1 LTGNNYILTIAIDKY
16 KDNSFKFLNN
26 AKFDAIRL
34 QNLLTEKYGF
44 EDVQES
50 LFDSQA
56 NRANIIDAL
65 NHLSGVLTVNDKLII
80 YFAGHGL
87 INPKSK
93 KGYWLPYDATHNYI
107 NNSTIIDSIE
117 TIDAKHILI
126 ISDSCFAGT
135 LLTQTRG
142 IDVNKHYSKLEEK
155 KSRWILASGREEKVS
170 DGLPGKGSPFA
181 NSLINF
187 LEKNKNKYFSFS
199 ELAVI
204 VTKETGSIANQQP
217 IWGQIDTNRIE
228 SGQMVFKIKARKG
241 ETKTGWE
248 ANFQAFCDAKET
260 RPEWPYISKENPET
274 KSLGIWCMDQRRF
287 KKAKTLDPI
296 KEQRLYD
303 AGFIFNPTVQKFF
316 NGFGKFLAFMHD
328 TGYDY
333 VPRNLRTKYKEEEAW
348 LRLQQRTF
356 KKNLCDPKNPKS
368 YPLYRYEILERNG
381 IKLDTKTIEDTWPQ
395 FKRDIIEFYKN
406 HLRFLTIPSQ
416 SSKNKH
422 INDLGDKVNDY
433 MRRWKENRLDEEKV
447 AFLAQY
453 IDKDYGLNKH
463 KRAFEKR
470 IEELKIFQ
478 NGDRTK
484 IPKQGKEDITGLGDW
499 YAQIMSALKPDTLKS
514 LPKWKIDRLVEEKI
528 ITKRLNK

>member
-1 LTGNNYILTIAIDKY
+1 
-16 KDNSFKFLNN
+16 
-26 AKFDAIRL
+26 
-34 QNLLTEKYGF
+34 
-44 EDVQES
+44 
-50 LFDSQA
+50 
-56 NRANIIDAL
+56 
-65 NHLSGVLTVNDKLII
+65 
-80 YFAGHGL
+80 
-87 INPKSK
+87 
-93 KGYWLPYDATHNYI
+93 
-107 NNSTIIDSIE
+107 
-117 TIDAKHILI
+117 
-126 ISDSCFAGT
+126 
-135 LLTQTRG
+135 
-142 IDVNKHYSKLEEK
+142 
-155 KSRWILASGREEKVS
+155 
-170 DGLPGKGSPFA
+170 
-181 NSLINF
+181 
-187 LEKNKNKYFSFS
+187 
-199 ELAVI
+199 
-204 VTKETGSIANQQP
+204 
-217 IWGQIDTNRIE
+217 
-228 SGQMVFKIKARKG
+228 MVFKIKTRTG
-241 ETKTGWE
+241 ETKMGWE

-260 RPEWPYISKENPET
+260 RPEWPYISKENPKT

-287 KKAKTLDPI
+287 KKAKTLDPT

-356 KKNLCDPKNPKS
+356 KNNPCDPKNPKS
-368 YPLYRYEILERNG
+368 YPLYRYEILKRNG
-381 IKLDTKTIEDTWPQ
+381 IKLDTNTIEDTWPK
-395 FKRDIIEFYKN
+395 FKIDIIEFYKK

-433 MRRWKENRLDEEKV
+433 MRSWKNNRLDEEKV

-484 IPKQGKEDITGLGDW
+484 IPKQGRDDKTKLGQW
-499 YAQIMSALKPDTLKS
+499 YAQVMSAFNPSTVKS
-514 LPKWKIDRLVEEKI
+514 LPQWKIDRLKEEKI
-528 ITKRLNK
+528 IP